1 MSVRLGSVSLEHLT
15 DVEVAERARLA
26 RLAVPALG
34 GDLVQQLG
42 RAGVDLM
49 LEGSFFGADAAAQL
63 AGLRAVFRDASPV
76 DLAADAAGDG
86 YVTRVVVTG
95 LDVRQH
101 ARDAERF
108 DYRVTLCE
116 YVEPPP
122 QPTLGSLSGI
132 DGALAQEAA
141 GDLDDVQNGL
151 AQVSQLVSLTQ
162 IAGFGDPTTKAPK
175 MLDVYRDAGGGRT
188 EPADAVRDLL

>member
-15 DVEVAERARLA
+15 DVEVQERSRLA

-42 RAGVDLM
+42 RASVDLT
-49 LEGSFFGADAAAQL
+49 LAGSFFGTDAATQL
-63 AGLRAVFRDASPV
+63 ADLRAVFRDASPV
-76 DLAADAAGDG
+76 DLAADATGDG

-95 LDVRQH
+95 LDVRQR
-101 ARDAERF
+101 AREVERF

-122 QPTLGSLSGI
+122 QPALSPLSGI
-132 DGALAQEAA
+132 DGDLAQEAA
-141 GDLDDVQNGL
+141 GYLDDVQDGL

-162 IAGFGDPTTKAPK
+162 IADFGDPTTKAPK
-175 MLDVYRDAGGGRT
+175 MLDSYKDAGGGKT
-188 EPADAVRDLL
+188 GPADAVRGLL

>member
-1 MSVRLGSVSLEHLT
+1 MSVQLGSVSLEHLT
-15 DVEVAERARLA
+15 DVEVQDRARLA
-26 RLAVPALG
+26 RHAVPALG

-42 RAGVDLM
+42 RASVDLM
-49 LEGSFFGADAAAQL
+49 LAGSFFGTDAATQL
-63 AGLRAVFRDASPV
+63 GELRAVFRDASPV
-76 DLAADAAGDG
+76 DLAADAAGNG
-86 YVTRVVVTG
+86 YVTRVVLTG
-95 LDVRQH
+95 LEVRQH

-122 QPTLGSLSGI
+122 QPALGPLSGI
-132 DGALAQEAA
+132 DSDLAQEAA
-141 GDLDDVQNGL
+141 GYLDDVQNGL

-175 MLDVYRDAGGGRT
+175 MLDTYKDAGGGQT
-188 EPADAVRDLL
+188 GPADAVRDLL